1 MITAS
6 PSQNLTG
13 SMHQTARL
21 DGFREGTFYDTTWLV
36 LLTLLLD
43 SCMTSFKPRHHMG
56 ITCSRSSAV
65 SFFRLQQGHAPTVNI
80 AGGPEIHKDKP
91 ASEIPHVGSNT
102 RVKANI
108 DV

>member
-1 MITAS
+1 M

-13 SMHQTARL
+13 FMHQIARL
-21 DGFREGTFYDTTWLV
+21 DGFREGTFYDMASATNSFARQLHDK
-36 LLTLLLD
+36 LQAQ
-43 SCMTSFKPRHHMG
+43 TSHGHNVF
-56 ITCSRSSAV
+56 SNSAV

-80 AGGPEIHKDKP
+80 AGGHEIHKDKS